1 MGIKEKKRQFSGK
14 ASLYALLA
22 LILAASFLFDN
33 TVAAAIKNSQ
43 NSLIAG
49 YMQQFNLFFAPIYAI
64 LFLITI
70 AATLKDGKQSGK
82 RTAITMLL
90 SVVASVGIVYFIK
103 FIIQRARPDGGML
116 NLPFGVP
123 DYSFPSSHAA
133 ITAAAAQSAPATTG
147 LQRLLK
153 YAWLVFT
160 ATTIFSRVYLNFHFL
175 SDTIAGLLL
184 ATVISDFIK
193 QRMKEKLTFDDGVE
207 LTRQAMHLLFGLLL
221 ALFAA
226 KHELAW
232 LAMLA
237 TAAAGLAVSYI
248 IKNAASTKNAI
259 LRAARRIAAGAM
271 RLVERKEELQKF
283 PGKGAIMLFLGAGVT
298 AALFRNEAAAAIIIL
313 AAGDSFSHVFGRL
326 AGRRRHK
333 LPFAAEKTAEG
344 SVAGFVFAS
353 AAAAMILPVWIAIA
367 GAAAG
372 MIAEAL
378 NVRVLGRKIDDNV
391 TVPLAAAAVIWSVT
405 HISYGV

>member
-14 ASLYALLA
+14 AALYVLLV

-33 TVAAAIKNSQ
+33 AVATAIKNLQ
-43 NSLIAG
+43 NSPMSG
-49 YMQQFNLFFAPIYAI
+49 YMQQFNMLFGPIYAI

-70 AATLKDGKQSGK
+70 AATLKQSGK
-82 RTAITMLL
+82 RNAITMLL
-90 SVVASVGIVYFIK
+90 SAVASAGIVYFIK
-103 FIIQRARPDGGML
+103 FIIQRARPDGGLL

-147 LQRLLK
+147 FQRLLK

-193 QRMKEKLTFDDGVE
+193 QHMKEKLTFDDGVE
-207 LTRQAMHLLFGLLL
+207 LTRQAMHLLLGLLF

-226 KHELAW
+226 KHEFAW
-232 LAMLA
+232 LVMLA
-237 TAAAGLAVSYI
+237 IAAAGLAVSYT
-248 IKNAASTKNAI
+248 IKNAAATKNAI
-259 LRAARRIAAGAM
+259 LRASRRIAAGAL
-271 RLVERKEELQKF
+271 RLVERKEELRKF
-283 PGKGAIMLFLGAGVT
+283 PGKGAVMLFLGAGIT
-298 AALFRNEAAAAIIIL
+298 AAIFGKEAAAAITIL
-313 AAGDSFSHVFGRL
+313 AVGDSFSHIFGRL
-326 AGRRRHK
+326 IGRRRHK
-333 LPFAAEKTAEG
+333 WPFAAEKSAEG

-353 AAAAMILPVWIAIA
+353 AAAAMILPVWTALA
-367 GAAAG
+367 AAAAG

-378 NVRVLGRKIDDNV
+378 NVRVLGRKIDDNI
-391 TVPLAAAAVIWSVT
+391 TVPLAAAAVIWSAT
-405 HISYGV
+405 HLL